1 VLSGLSDGDTV
12 VASGQ
17 FLIDSEASLKSVLP
31 RLEGGS
37 ASGATGLASTTG
49 SAPASAPAAI
59 LTYETMGKVEK
70 VTPKDITFSH
80 QPVPALG
87 WGAMTMSFNKPAP
100 SAFPDVKAGETVH
113 FVFRQTDDGYQLTK
127 VEPVGGAR

>member
-1 VLSGLSDGDTV
+1 
-12 VASGQ
+12 
-17 FLIDSEASLKSVLP
+17 
-31 RLEGGS
+31 
-37 ASGATGLASTTG
+37 
-49 SAPASAPAAI
+49 
-59 LTYETMGKVEK
+59 MGKVEK

-87 WGAMTMSFNKPAP
+87 WGAMTMAFNKPSAN
-100 SAFPDVKAGETVH
+100 AFPDVKAGETVH